1 MDESAR
7 SSSTRMRAKRAS
19 AAEAVARMQI
29 GPSTVAVESCRRG
42 SCAMRRRWTTN
53 APAPRP
59 ERNGPV
65 LEGDLHVGAV
75 GHPFGVGA
83 DDARRQPPGLALVE
97 LGLEVVDAVLE
108 LAGEPVGH
116 ARPLGLER
124 LIGLL
129 QRALRGLQALNG
141 L

>member
-1 MDESAR
+1 M
-7 SSSTRMRAKRAS
+7 
-19 AAEAVARMQI
+19 
-29 GPSTVAVESCRRG
+29 
-42 SCAMRRRWTTN
+42 
-53 APAPRP
+53 
-59 ERNGPV
+59 
-65 LEGDLHVGAV
+65 

-141 L
+141 LAVDLDGRHVATMLDALERLARGNQVGSIDAHPSSGFPSR